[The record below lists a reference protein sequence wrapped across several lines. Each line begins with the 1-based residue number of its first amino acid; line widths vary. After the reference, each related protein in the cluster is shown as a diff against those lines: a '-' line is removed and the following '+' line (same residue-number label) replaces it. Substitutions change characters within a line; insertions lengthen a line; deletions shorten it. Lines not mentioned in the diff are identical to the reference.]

1 MTTELGPGSAR
12 AVGLVPRPRGAH
24 AATKP
29 GLLRRQAA
37 AAPGRAAGS
46 VAVAETLPIT
56 AARDSVSAARSAAA
70 HLAAAL
76 VVATVVPL
84 TLLQVPDA
92 IARAIPPRFASPG
105 SATGLL
111 RASGL
116 ALCAMAVAAPLG
128 CLAVRRFRAWPVLIA
143 GLGVFGAADI
153 LGSGVHTI
161 GQVGIDRSMHG
172 VGAGIALAAVSALV
186 AERPEHTRRGLA
198 GWWALC
204 VVAGLAAAPELMRQR
219 LASGD
224 WHAALQP
231 YPWLTGIALGVA
243 AVYAV
248 AADGAAAGG
257 PGQFSTATAGTRNNF
272 PPAERAQ
279 IALLAAPVA
288 GMCVTAV
295 AVTYGRTDAV
305 IAAAI
310 AESIALA
317 GLGVMT
323 GLSGSAAW
331 LAVVGAV
338 SGFAVAPAAG
348 AVTDLLDLRPHSWLM
363 LTAFVGGA
371 AACGAMVA
379 AILPARWARIAIS
392 CGLALAAVG
401 FVIGYL
407 VSLTGLSGQRGQ
419 LIAVAWAPVACG
431 LVVALATALRRT
443 GAAGA
448 MCGSV
453 LLLAGVMTGYLAD
466 GAIELQAVSADADR
480 AAAVRGALLTADSRW
495 NIAAAAVTAA
505 VALGV
510 FGCSLTRSGQAPHRP
525 ETER

>member
-1 MTTELGPGSAR
+1 MTTELEPGSAR
-12 AVGLVPRPRGAH
+12 AAAGGPGKSSAAGLVPRPRGAH
-24 AATKP
+24 AAARP
-29 GLLRRQAA
+29 ALLRRQAVA
-37 AAPGRAAGS
+37 SAGRTADP
-46 VAVAETLPIT
+46 VAMASTLPIT
-56 AARDSVSAARSAAA
+56 PSRDAVSATRATAAD
-70 HLAAAL
+70 LAAAL

-84 TLLQVPDA
+84 TLLQIPDA
-92 IARAIPPRFASPG
+92 IAWAIPPRFASPG

-116 ALCAMAVAAPLG
+116 ALCAMVVAAPSG
-128 CLAVRRFRAWPVLIA
+128 GLAVRRFRAWPVLIA

-153 LGSGVHTI
+153 LGSGARTI
-161 GQVGIDRSMHG
+161 GQVGIDRSLH
-172 VGAGIALAAVSALV
+172 GAGAGVALAAVSALV
-186 AERPEHTRRGLA
+186 AERPEHARRGLT

-204 VVAGLAAAPELMRQR
+204 LMAGLAAAPELMRQR
-219 LASGD
+219 LSDGD

-231 YPWLTGIALGVA
+231 YPWLTGIALGAA
-243 AVYAV
+243 AVYAL
-248 AADGAAAGG
+248 AAAGAL
-257 PGQFSTATAGTRNNF
+257 TEGTRNNF
-272 PPAERAQ
+272 PPAERAR
-279 IALLAAPVA
+279 IALLMAPVA
-288 GMCVTAV
+288 GMCATTI

-338 SGFAVAPAAG
+338 TGFAVAPAAG
-348 AVTDLLDLRPHSWLM
+348 AVTDLVNLSPHSWLM
-363 LTAFVGGA
+363 LAAFVGGA
-371 AACGAMVA
+371 TAGGVVLA
-379 AILPARWARIAIS
+379 AILPARWAGIAIS
-392 CGLALAAVG
+392 CGLALAAMG
-401 FVIGYL
+401 FAAGYL
-407 VSLTGLSGQRGQ
+407 VSLTGLTGRHGQ

-431 LVVALATALRRT
+431 LAGALATALRRT

-448 MCGSV
+448 MCGTV

-466 GAIELQAVSADADR
+466 GAIELQAVSAGARR

-510 FGCSLTRSGQAPHRP
+510 FACSMTRSGLASHGT

>member
-1 MTTELGPGSAR
+1 MTTELGPGSTR
-12 AVGLVPRPRGAH
+12 AADLVPRPRGAH
-24 AATKP
+24 AAAKP
-29 GLLRRQAA
+29 TWIRRRSM
-37 AAPGRAAGS
+37 PGDQPAGTWVADS
-46 VAVAETLPIT
+46 VTVADTTPIASASGTAAVA
-56 AARDSVSAARSAAA
+56 RDGVSAARSAATG
-70 HLAAAL
+70 LAAAL
-76 VVATVVPL
+76 VVAIVVPL

-92 IARAIPPRFASPG
+92 IVWAIPSRFA

-116 ALCAMAVAAPLG
+116 ALSAIAVAAPFG
-128 CLAVRRFRAWPVLIA
+128 ALAVRRFRVWPVLIA
-143 GLGVFGAADI
+143 GLGVFGVADI
-153 LGSGVHTI
+153 LGSGARTI
-161 GQVGIDRSMHG
+161 GQVGIDRSLHG
-172 VGAGIALAAVSALV
+172 VGAGVALAAVSALV
-186 AERPEHTRRGLA
+186 AERPEHAKRGLA

-219 LASGD
+219 LAGGN

-231 YPWLTGIALGVA
+231 YPWLTGIALGAA
-243 AVYAV
+243 AVYAL
-248 AADGAAAGG
+248 AADGAL
-257 PGQFSTATAGTRNNF
+257 TRGTMSNF

-288 GMCVTAV
+288 GMCVTTI
-295 AVTYGRTDAV
+295 AVTYGRTDGV

-310 AESIALA
+310 AESVALA

-323 GLSGSAAW
+323 GLSGSEAW
-331 LAVVGAV
+331 VAVVGAV
-338 SGFAVAPAAG
+338 TGFAVAPAAG
-348 AVTDLLDLRPHSWLM
+348 AVTDLLDLTPHSWLM

-371 AACGAMVA
+371 AASGVALA
-379 AILPARWARIAIS
+379 AILPARWAGIAIA

-401 FVIGYL
+401 FATGYL
-407 VSLTGLSGQRGQ
+407 VSLTGLTGQRGQ

-431 LVVALATALRRT
+431 LVVALATGLRRT

-448 MCGSV
+448 MCGTV

-466 GAIELQAVSADADR
+466 GAIELQAVSAGARR

-495 NIAAAAVTAA
+495 NIAAAAVTGA
-505 VALGV
+505 VALAV
-510 FGCSLTRSGQAPHRP
+510 FACSMRRSGQASHRT